1 MMKTQTLLLMGLFC
15 LPGVVLA
22 QSQQFQ
28 KLKEMGD
35 CMNKIDS
42 KQMEALANHS
52 KKMMA
57 EATTLCNAGKR
68 DEAKALQEKFVKEE
82 TDMPVSQAMKQCSDI
97 VKSEKAEENPFIK
110 MHICDRVKMLSGAL
124 GK

>member
-1 MMKTQTLLLMGLFC
+1 MGLFC

-42 KQMEALANHS
+42 KQMEVFADQG
-52 KKMMA
+52 KK
-57 EATTLCNAGKR
+57 
-68 DEAKALQEKFVKEE
+68 
-82 TDMPVSQAMKQCSDI
+82 
-97 VKSEKAEENPFIK
+97 
-110 MHICDRVKMLSGAL
+110 
-124 GK
+124 

>member
-1 MMKTQTLLLMGLFC
+1 MKKQTLLLVGLFC

-42 KQMEALANHS
+42 KQMEVFADQG

-57 EATTLCNAGKR
+57 EATALCNAGKR

-82 TDMPVSQAMKQCSDI
+82 TDLPVSQAMKKCSNI
-97 VKSEKAEENPFIK
+97 VKSEKTEENPITK
-110 MHICDRVKMLSGAL
+110 MHICDRVKMLPGAQ

>member
-1 MMKTQTLLLMGLFC
+1 MKKQTLLLVGLFY

-42 KQMEALANHS
+42 KQMEVFADQG

-57 EATTLCNAGKR
+57 EATALCNAGKR
-68 DEAKALQEKFVKEE
+68 DEAKTLQEKFVKEE
-82 TDMPVSQAMKQCSDI
+82 TDLPVSQAMKKCSTI
-97 VKSEKAEENPFIK
+97 VKSEKTEENPITK
-110 MHICDRVKMLSGAL
+110 MHICDRVKMLPGAQ

>member
-1 MMKTQTLLLMGLFC
+1 MKNQTLLLVGLFC

-42 KQMEALANHS
+42 KQMEVFADQG

-57 EATTLCNAGKR
+57 EATALCNAGKH

-82 TDMPVSQAMKQCSDI
+82 TDLPVSQAMKKCSNI
-97 VKSEKAEENPFIK
+97 VKSDKTEENPITK
-110 MHICDRVKMLSGAL
+110 MHICDRVKMLSGAQP
-124 GK
+124 K